1 MIRTVQIGEGVV
13 PITWNN
19 FLFSMW
25 TLGTLVLTEN
35 TEEVPSEITV
45 QNYSVQP
52 VVHRMY
58 HLANKAT

>member
-1 MIRTVQIGEGVV
+1 MIRTFQIGEGVV

-25 TLGTLVLTEN
+25 TLGTLLLTEN

-45 QNYSVQP
+45 QHFFFQLVVQ
-52 VVHRMY
+52 RMY
-58 HLANKAT
+58 HLAN

>member
-1 MIRTVQIGEGVV
+1 MIRTIQIGEGVV

-35 TEEVPSEITV
+35 TEEVPSERTI
-45 QNYSVQP
+45 QHCSVQP
-52 VVHRMY
+52 VVQRMY
-58 HLANKAT
+58 HLAN